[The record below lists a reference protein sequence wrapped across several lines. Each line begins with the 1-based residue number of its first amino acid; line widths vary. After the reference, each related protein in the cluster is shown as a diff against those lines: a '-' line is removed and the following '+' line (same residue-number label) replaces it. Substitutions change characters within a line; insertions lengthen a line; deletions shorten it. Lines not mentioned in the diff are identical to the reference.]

1 MKTYRGKTRQ
11 GEEWYGDLGAMRF
24 PGVNGQPI
32 INKVKS
38 LTLYFSKLPMS
49 QISKE
54 LNIPTA
60 RFADFNVRNQSYY
73 FIGDKY
79 FK

>member
-1 MKTYRGKTRQ
+1 
-11 GEEWYGDLGAMRF
+11 
-24 PGVNGQPI
+24 
-32 INKVKS
+32 
-38 LTLYFSKLPMS
+38 MS
-49 QISKE
+49 QIFKE

-79 FK
+79 FKYDKNTGLTKIFFTLF